1 MREIGLSDVRLA
13 SPPCFPLSWETDNVS
28 VHLSADYPVIWHQCH
43 SLSQHNTP
51 LGPLVLAWAIYGLSS
66 SPNCKNTLSSLFHR
80 LLSISIPILL
90 SAVLFCERD
99 NFWKA
104 YCIRTKNTFEL
115 QQNHSICFYA
125 EHNEWHHFLCMCG
138 LCFCVLKNTFWGIR
152 LKPMQ
157 YSCTREKHK
166 PSLIDRKL

>member
-104 YCIRTKNTFEL
+104 YCIRKKILLSSNRIIQFAFMLNTMSGIISCACVVFVSVSSKT
-115 QQNHSICFYA
+115 HS
-125 EHNEWHHFLCMCG
+125 E
-138 LCFCVLKNTFWGIR
+138 VL
-152 LKPMQ
+152 
-157 YSCTREKHK
+157 
-166 PSLIDRKL
+166 D

>member
-1 MREIGLSDVRLA
+1 MREIGLSDVMLA

-66 SPNCKNTLSSLFHR
+66 SPNCKNTLSSLFHC

-104 YCIRTKNTFEL
+104 YCIRKKKYFWAPTESFNLLLCWTQWVASFPVHVWSL
-115 QQNHSICFYA
+115 
-125 EHNEWHHFLCMCG
+125 FLC
-138 LCFCVLKNTFWGIR
+138 
-152 LKPMQ
+152 PQ
-157 YSCTREKHK
+157 KHI
-166 PSLIDRKL
+166 LRY